1 VRNRN
6 VEHFISGREVK
17 GASVR
22 TANVFEPMTGEVQAK
37 VSLASK
43 AELHDEVEDSKAAQ
57 RQWGNTN
64 PKRRARVMMKFLELM
79 QSEYDSLAEL
89 RKLLRAGPAICGQ
102 EAGAT
107 MSEKCSPSAFSAG
120 LAFSAGFIAALS
132 LVAFLAMPSYSFAAE
147 PVATKATCGSND
159 HPETGLQGQTSLA
172 ERFAPGPARAYN
184 CNLQLVGQHIGE
196 GSAWGLAVT
205 DKCAYIPQ
213 YQDPERPPVLKNPGV
228 AVLDVTDSAKP
239 RLVKY
244 LTSPAMMNASE
255 SGIVDPRRKLYI
267 AQNYTGSKDYPVNT
281 TDIYDVS
288 DCLHPVLKFSGVLP
302 NSILH
307 VGDFSPDGKT
317 FWAGN
322 CCFSVRGAPP
332 QSINL
337 FALDIADPSQ
347 PKILAQ
353 WEPEDKRWE
362 AHAVSVSD
370 DGNTAYM
377 SLIGIKDPTRHGLV
391 ILDIS
396 EVQARS
402 PQAKIKLISSLLWSD
417 TNVGQFVFPLTIGG
431 RKYAF
436 YSDLGG
442 AFTADYSQN
451 RVEACRSGKPAWG
464 YVHLI
469 DVEDPKKPERVSG
482 LRLEVHDPKNC
493 TAVAHDPV
501 AYFGY
506 GSTTCDADNYRDAKL
521 IVCGFFEGG
530 LRVFDIRDV
539 KHPREIA
546 YYKPAAVWA
555 QPRLA
560 TYIPTFLD
568 SGPQTGPAKVHTAD
582 VVTFPFLAEGGKEIW
597 FTSLDG
603 GFQVVRFSDEL
614 MAREK
619 ALFPNTSCV
628 GRSSRRGCSPG
639 G

>member
-6 VEHFISGREVK
+6 IGRFISGREVK
-17 GASVR
+17 GTSGR
-22 TANVFEPMTGEVQAK
+22 TADVFEPMTGEVQAK
-37 VSLASK
+37 VAL
-43 AELHDEVEDSKAAQ
+43 
-57 RQWGNTN
+57 
-64 PKRRARVMMKFLELM
+64 
-79 QSEYDSLAEL
+79 
-89 RKLLRAGPAICGQ
+89 LLRAGPAIRAQ
-102 EAGAT
+102 LAGAP
-107 MSEKCSPSAFSAG
+107 MSEKCSLSAFNAG
-120 LAFSAGFIAALS
+120 IIVALS
-132 LVAFLAMPSYSFAAE
+132 LVAFLAMFSYSFAAG

-213 YQDPERPPVLKNPGV
+213 WQDPDRPPVLKNPGV

-244 LTSPAMMNASE
+244 LTSPAMINPSE
-255 SGIVDPRRKLYI
+255 SGVVDPGRKLYI
-267 AQNYTGSKDYPVNT
+267 AQNYAGQKDYPVLT

-302 NSILH
+302 NSVVH

-322 CCFSVRGAPP
+322 CCSSVYGAPP
-332 QSINL
+332 SGVPSQSINV
-337 FALDIADPSQ
+337 FAFDIADPSH

-353 WEPEDKRWE
+353 WEPEDKEWQ

-370 DGNTAYM
+370 DGNTAYV
-377 SLIGIKDPTRHGLV
+377 SLIGIKDKTPHGLA
-391 ILDIS
+391 ILDIR

-417 TNVGQFVFPLTIGG
+417 TIVGQFVFPLTIGG
-431 RKYAF
+431 RKYL
-436 YSDLGG
+436 YYTDLEG
-442 AFTADYSQN
+442 AFRATADYSQN
-451 RVEACRSGKPAWG
+451 RVEACRSGNPAWG

-493 TAVAHDPV
+493 IAVAHDPV
-501 AYFGY
+501 VTHGY
-506 GSTTCDADNYRDAKL
+506 GSTKCDVDNYQDAKL

-560 TYIPTFLD
+560 AFLPTFLD

-582 VVTFPFLAEGGKEIW
+582 VVAFPFFAKGGKEIW

-619 ALFPNTSCV
+619 ALFSNTSCV
-628 GRSSRRGCSPG
+628 GMSSRRGCSH
-639 G
+639 